1 MVGSQVRCSCGAC
14 QRVRCLVAV
23 ILAAVPRLPRR
34 CAAVTLG
41 AEPRYHRRAA
51 AVTLGAVPRYL
62 RRPAAVT
69 LGAPYP
75 PARCRAPSAPYRV
88 TSGAL
93 PRPPSAR
100 CAALPPA
107 DCRGHPRRA
116 VPRYLRRPAAVTLGA
131 PCRVTSG
138 ALPRSPS
145 APCRVTS
152 GALPRSSSAPAALP
166 PSGCRVTRVAVPRC
180 RAVTLGAVSRLL
192 GRAPRRPLRLCRCNV
207 GALRRTPKPHLSQ
220 ARGLPTLGI
229 LGRAYR

>member
-23 ILAAVPRLPRR
+23 ILAAVLRLPRR

-41 AEPRYHRRAA
+41 APCRVTSGALPRSPSAPCHVTSGAPPRSPRCRAA
-51 AVTLGAVPRYL
+51 L
-62 RRPAAVT
+62 
-69 LGAPYP
+69 P
-75 PARCRAPSAPYRV
+75 PARCRAPSASYRVTLRRAAAHPRRRTALPPARCRAPSVPCRV
-88 TSGAL
+88 TSGVL

-131 PCRVTSG
+131 
-138 ALPRSPS
+138 
-145 APCRVTS
+145 
-152 GALPRSSSAPAALP
+152 
-166 PSGCRVTRVAVPRC
+166 
-180 RAVTLGAVSRLL
+180 VSRLP
-192 GRAPRRPLRLCRCNV
+192 GWVRRDDLYGCAAATS
-207 GALRRTPKPHLSQ
+207 ALSDRRPKPHVSQ